1 MRLLIS
7 SAVFCV
13 LFWSV
18 STTHLTVTSHWP
30 GGYTAN
36 ICITSSAPTDCG
48 WRAEVEF
55 QPPINLEIQDATIA
69 SSEILSSSAQFS
81 LIHKEHTKTL
91 SAGTDRCFGIVARV
105 SGGQDLQQNDVTFT
119 GRFVEICNPGHSS
132 YFIPESWHG
141 GFIGKLCMT
150 TTTAVCGWQ
159 VTMTFSPAITKIKSL
174 WDGNIQQP
182 ASGNTVVVDDAG
194 YNRDIEAGGQVCFGF
209 DTAING
215 VHVSKAT
222 MSITGV
228 FSRAGICD
236 PNAGHSSYSIP
247 ESWHGG
253 FIGKLCMTT
262 TTAVCGW
269 QVTMTFSPAIT
280 RIKSLWDGNVHQP
293 ASGYT
298 VVVDDA
304 GYNRDIEAGGKV
316 CFGFDTAINGVHVS
330 KSSMS
335 ITGVF
340 SKIGICD
347 PNAGHSSYSIPESW
361 HGGFLGELC
370 MTTTTA
376 VCGWQVTMTFSPA
389 ITKIKS
395 LWDGNVHQ
403 PASGNTVVVDDAGYN
418 RNIEAGGKVCFGFD
432 TAINGVHVS
441 KATMSIT
448 GVFSKIGSC
457 DPTPGA
463 GRYNYQDVLHKSI
476 LFYEAQ
482 RSGVLPQN
490 NRIPWRGDSAVG
502 DQSPN
507 GRDLSGGWYDAGD
520 FVKLNLPM
528 AFSTTT
534 LLWGLIRFKDGYVAS
549 GELANMY
556 DSIRWPLDYFIKCW
570 EDQNNVYWAQVGNAT
585 LDHDYWGRPE
595 EMSMA
600 RPAFS
605 VTTSSGGSDV
615 SAETAAA
622 LAAGSIAFRTED
634 PSYSATLLSKAISL
648 YDFAYN
654 HRGTYTN
661 SVPAADAYPST
672 AYNDELCWG
681 AAWLYKATGDATYIQ
696 KAHEFAFTDSGEF
709 SWDDKIRG
717 CQVLLYEIA
726 KERNDVTN
734 ENTFRTDID
743 NFLTSWMPG
752 GSIQQTQCGLGWIGQ
767 WGALRYAANSALI
780 ALIAA
785 EDGIKTTSFRT
796 WATKQINFMLGDNLN
811 HRSYVVGFGNNPPVR
826 PHHSSSSCPDVPAPC
841 GWNEFSSSSP
851 NPQTLHGALVG
862 GPALDESYQDVR
874 SDYIQNEVACD
885 YNAGFQSALAG
896 LIHLEDSSQL
906 PAVTPPSGC

>member
-7 SAVFCV
+7 SAVYCV

-18 STTHLTVTSHWP
+18 STTRLTVTSHWP

-36 ICITSSAPTDCG
+36 MCITSSAPTDCG

-55 QPPINLEIQDATIA
+55 QPSINLEIWAATIA
-69 SSEILSSSAQFS
+69 SSQIRSSSSKFS
-81 LIHKEHTKTL
+81 LIHKESTDTL
-91 SAGTDRCFGIVARV
+91 NAGTDRCFVIVARV
-105 SGGQDLQQNDVTFT
+105 SGNQDLQQSDITFT
-119 GRFVEICNPGHSS
+119 GSFVEICNP
-132 YFIPESWHG
+132 
-141 GFIGKLCMT
+141 
-150 TTTAVCGWQ
+150 
-159 VTMTFSPAITKIKSL
+159 
-174 WDGNIQQP
+174 
-182 ASGNTVVVDDAG
+182 
-194 YNRDIEAGGQVCFGF
+194 
-209 DTAING
+209 
-215 VHVSKAT
+215 
-222 MSITGV
+222 
-228 FSRAGICD
+228 
-236 PNAGHSSYSIP
+236 GHSSYSIP

-293 ASGYT
+293 SSGY
-298 VVVDDA
+298 
-304 GYNRDIEAGGKV
+304 
-316 CFGFDTAINGVHVS
+316 
-330 KSSMS
+330 
-335 ITGVF
+335 
-340 SKIGICD
+340 
-347 PNAGHSSYSIPESW
+347 
-361 HGGFLGELC
+361 
-370 MTTTTA
+370 
-376 VCGWQVTMTFSPA
+376 
-389 ITKIKS
+389 
-395 LWDGNVHQ
+395 
-403 PASGNTVVVDDAGYN
+403 TVVVDDAGYN

-441 KATMSIT
+441 KSTMSIT
-448 GVFSKIGSC
+448 GVFSKTGSC
-457 DPTPGA
+457 DPTPG
-463 GRYNYQDVLHKSI
+463 RYNYKDVLHKSI

-490 NRIPWRGDSAVG
+490 NRIPWRDDSAVG

-520 FVKLNLPM
+520 FVKFNLPM

-570 EDQNNVYWAQVGNAT
+570 DEQNKVYWAQVGDANA
-585 LDHDYWGRPE
+585 DHNYWGRPE
-595 EMSMA
+595 DMTIA

-605 VTTSSGGSDV
+605 VSTSSGGSEV

-622 LAAGSIAFRTED
+622 LAAGSIAFSTED
-634 PSYSATLLSKAISL
+634 PAYSATLLSKAVSL
-648 YDFAYN
+648 YDFAYS

-661 SVPAADAYPST
+661 SVPASPFYTSYNG
-672 AYNDELCWG
+672 YNDELCWG

-696 KAHEFAFTDSGEF
+696 KAHEFAFENSDEF
-709 SWDDKIRG
+709 SWDGKIRG

-743 NFLTSWMPG
+743 TFLTAWMPG
-752 GSIQQTQCGLGWIGQ
+752 GSIQQTQCGLSWIRQ
-767 WGALRYAANSALI
+767 WGPLRYAANTALI

-785 EDGIKTTSFRT
+785 EDGIKTTSFRA

-841 GWNEFSSSSP
+841 GWNEYSSPGP

-862 GPALDESYQDVR
+862 GPALNESYQDVR

-885 YNAGFQSALAG
+885 YNAGFQSSLAG